1 MARPYRKRLRN
12 GGRERLFYMQTYVTS
27 PFPPLRHVHILTQ
40 KGVCGLSV
48 LGTREGVLMTSTQKK
63 TTNHHHDLRHAGD
76 LRRACNVRCV
86 GSKRTPPRKL
96 KSMLV
101 RSLRRIMMPSN
112 PTVLQK
118 GISVCCT
125 TQITLFFCGTI
136 FLLAGQKKIFKVYVS
151 WFVDPPKGGISVSL
165 RAMHLT
171 AIFCSFFYWFR
182 WLKFSDFFM
191 LQNWMTYTSDVLQFV
206 CVTAS
211 STWWWLN
218 LHTPVTGSPCYDRDH
233 TFRPP

>member
-1 MARPYRKRLRN
+1 
-12 GGRERLFYMQTYVTS
+12 MQTYVTS

-48 LGTREGVLMTSTQKK
+48 LGTREGVLMTSTQKKK

-125 TQITLFFCGTI
+125 TQITLFSVAQSFYLPAKKDIQGICVLICRPTKRWYFGIATSHAFDSNI
-136 FLLAGQKKIFKVYVS
+136 LFILLLIPLVKV
-151 WFVDPPKGGISVSL
+151 L
-165 RAMHLT
+165 
-171 AIFCSFFYWFR
+171 
-182 WLKFSDFFM
+182 
-191 LQNWMTYTSDVLQFV
+191 
-206 CVTAS
+206 
-211 STWWWLN
+211 
-218 LHTPVTGSPCYDRDH
+218 
-233 TFRPP
+233 

>member
-1 MARPYRKRLRN
+1 MSRLNGAPVQETAPKRWK
-12 GGRERLFYMQTYVTS
+12 REAVLHANLCYIS
-27 PFPPLRHVHILTQ
+27 FPPSPSCSYPYTKRSLRFERFGYTGGGFNDIHT
-40 KGVCGLSV
+40 
-48 LGTREGVLMTSTQKK
+48 KK

-96 KSMLV
+96 KSMCV

-151 WFVDPPKGGISVSL
+151 
-165 RAMHLT
+165 
-171 AIFCSFFYWFR
+171 
-182 WLKFSDFFM
+182 
-191 LQNWMTYTSDVLQFV
+191 
-206 CVTAS
+206 
-211 STWWWLN
+211 
-218 LHTPVTGSPCYDRDH
+218 
-233 TFRPP
+233 